1 MAELKVTV
9 PIKFSEK
16 AQKDLYETC
25 MAYKELA
32 EMRGAENDKLRELCK
47 KFAEYVSY
55 DRCEGCV
62 VKTACRNAEIDECW
76 MFTNIRELASELEL
90 EVDG

>member
-25 MAYKELA
+25 MEYKELA
-32 EMRGAENDKLRELCK
+32 EMRGAENDKLRELLRDLWQFTGAACK
-47 KFAEYVSY
+47 KYPKLFDQAAQGGQSVQPN
-55 DRCEGCV
+55 
-62 VKTACRNAEIDECW
+62 TIDLFEQR
-76 MFTNIRELASELEL
+76 MRELGVVE
-90 EVDG
+90 